1 VAASLSIIVDIV
13 VYTVTIVLILHAL
26 MSFAPLDPWHP
37 VRRTLAQIAEP
48 IVQPFR
54 NLIPPV
60 GMFDFSIMVALI
72 VVQIAGEL
80 LKVLI
85 RAAF

>member
-1 VAASLSIIVDIV
+1 MAAGLSTIVDGV
-13 VYTVTIVLILHAL
+13 VWTLTLVLMAHAL

-37 VRRTLAQIAEP
+37 LRRTLAQLAEP
-48 IVQPFR
+48 IIQPFR

-72 VVQIAGEL
+72 AIQLLGEL
-80 LKVLI
+80 IKVMI